1 MALKQWM
8 LDNIP
13 DNKPCVLN
21 YDEQSRLLSI
31 NKNWLVF
38 LNIPSADL
46 ALLQETVAAVEQSRR
61 RETVYPPPEHVHR
74 WSYLCAPD
82 DVYVVIVGQ
91 DPYCDGSASGV
102 AFGTLPGQIAPP
114 SLQNVYRE
122 LARTVSNFET
132 PVGGCLDDWCRRG
145 VLLLNTV
152 FTVVRGQPGSHR
164 HVGWQL
170 LSERV
175 MMQLSDR
182 REHLVFM
189 LWGAEA
195 QSLECLIDK
204 RRHLVLKACHPSPKN
219 TTKSFV
225 GNQHFV
231 LANEYLEQHHKKS
244 IDWRL

>member
-1 MALKQWM
+1 MALKKWM

-13 DNKPCVLN
+13 DNKPCVLSH
-21 YDEQSRLLSI
+21 DEQTRILSI
-31 NKNWLVF
+31 NKEWIVF
-38 LNIPSADL
+38 LNIPSSDL
-46 ALLQETVAAVEQSRR
+46 ALLQETVTAVQQARR
-61 RETVYPPPEHVHR
+61 RETVYPPPENVHR
-74 WSYLCAPD
+74 WSYLCAPN

-102 AFGTLPGQIAPP
+102 AFGTLPEQVAPP

-122 LARTVSNFET
+122 LARTVDGFER

-164 HVGWQL
+164 HLGWQL

-175 MMQLSDR
+175 IMRLSDC

-195 QSLECLIDK
+195 QSLEYLIDK
-204 RRHLVLKACHPSPKN
+204 NRHLILKACHPSPKN
-219 TTKSFV
+219 TTKTFV
-225 GNQHFV
+225 GNEHFV
-231 LANEYLEQHHKKS
+231 LTNAYLEKHHKRS
-244 IDWRL
+244 IDWSL

>member
-8 LDNIP
+8 LENIP
-13 DNKPCVLN
+13 DNKACMLN
-21 YDEQSRLLSI
+21 HDEQTRLLSVS
-31 NKNWLVF
+31 KEWLVF
-38 LNIPSADL
+38 LNIPSHDL
-46 ALLQETVAAVEQSRR
+46 DLLRETVDAVARARQSD
-61 RETVYPPPEHVHR
+61 TVYPPPEHVHR
-74 WSYLCAPD
+74 WSYLCAPNN
-82 DVYVVIVGQ
+82 VYVVIVGQ

-102 AFGTLPGQIAPP
+102 AFGTLPGQVAPP

-122 LARTVSNFET
+122 LCRTVAGFQR
-132 PVGGCLDDWCRRG
+132 PIGGCIDDWCRRG

-164 HVGWQL
+164 HLGWQV

-175 MMQLSDR
+175 ISRLSEC

-195 QSLECLIDK
+195 QTLECLINK
-204 RRHLVLKACHPSPKN
+204 SRHLILKAWHPSPKN
-219 TTKSFV
+219 TKSFL
-225 GNQHFV
+225 GNEHFV
-231 LANEYLEQHHKKS
+231 LANEYLRKHHEKT